1 MFFIFWYMRK
11 LSYLCTTILLFSQ
24 IKMHFKI
31 FIVIYLFCVA
41 YTQAQQ
47 PDSLSQQEIHKELEA
62 IKQFRQKDSVR
73 IAMLLNEIQLLINN
87 DKHTSSITNSSTT
100 NEKEMEK
107 LRNKMR
113 GRPIVF
119 EKDTLYYLYTSYG
132 PYDID
137 TRVKYIENKLK
148 ELYNDPSFAADSIK
162 IKPNGDYLSVMYNE
176 KIITRVT
183 MVDALWENSSQTELA
198 QRYANVIKNTI
209 VKYKELNSLKSI
221 LIRLAELLLVLFI
234 AFVLIWAINR
244 LFNFLKKI
252 TLNSEHPSLTGIR
265 IRNYEFIKKRG
276 VVKALVKL
284 LAILR
289 IIFLLFLLITI
300 IPLIFDIFPSTQY
313 LSRIIVQW
321 ISEPIK
327 NVGIA
332 IIGYLP
338 HLFYIVIIVVIT
350 RYVLK
355 ILRFFA
361 LEIERGILKIKGFHP
376 EWAHTTYV
384 LARMMLWVL
393 ALVIMFPHLP
403 SSDSDAFKGISVFL
417 GVLISL
423 GSSSA
428 ISNAIAGIVISYM
441 RPFQVGDWIKS
452 GEIIGAVIEKN
463 ALVTRLKTIN
473 NEDITIPN
481 SAILSGATM
490 NFTSI
495 GKEIGLALNVQ
506 VKVRYD
512 YSDNLV
518 EELLIEAALKTN
530 GISPKPHPYI
540 FQMSLNELNA
550 IYELNAYTFH
560 PENMYFIKSDLTKNI
575 QSTFR
580 QANVEIFSTQYVE
593 IKTPFSN
600 TKKQN
605 S

>member
-1 MFFIFWYMRK
+1 MR
-11 LSYLCTTILLFSQ
+11 L
-24 IKMHFKI
+24 KI
-31 FIVIYLFCVA
+31 FVFIYLFCVA
-41 YTQAQQ
+41 YIQAQQ
-47 PDSLSQQEIHKELEA
+47 PDSLSQQEIRKELET
-62 IKQFRQKDSVR
+62 IKQFRQKDSIR

-87 DKHTSSITNSSTT
+87 EKNTPSITNSSTT
-100 NEKEMEK
+100 NEKEIEK

-137 TRVKYIENKLK
+137 TRVKYVEEKLK
-148 ELYNDPSFAADSIK
+148 ELYNDPYFVADSIK
-162 IKPNGDYLSVMYNE
+162 IKPAGDYLSVMYND
-176 KIITRVT
+176 KTITRIS

-198 QRYANVIKNTI
+198 QRYANIIKNTI
-209 VKYKELNSLKSI
+209 VKYKEQNSLKSV

-234 AFVLIWAINR
+234 AFILVWAINR
-244 LFNFLKKI
+244 LFDFLKKI
-252 TLNSEHPSLTGIR
+252 TLNSEHRFLTSIR
-265 IRNYEFIKKRG
+265 IRNYDFIKKPG
-276 VVKALVKL
+276 IVKVLVKL

-289 IIFLLFLLITI
+289 IVFLLFLLITI

-313 LSRIIVQW
+313 LSKIIVQW

-338 HLFYIVIIVVIT
+338 HLFYIVIIAVIT
-350 RYVLK
+350 HYVLK

-403 SSDSDAFKGISVFL
+403 GSDSDAFKGISVFL

-540 FQMSLNELNA
+540 FQISLSELNA
-550 IYELNAYTFH
+550 VYELNAYTFH

-580 QANVEIFSTQYVE
+580 QANIEIFSTQYVE
-593 IKTPFSN
+593 IRTPFSN

>member
-1 MFFIFWYMRK
+1 
-11 LSYLCTTILLFSQ
+11 
-24 IKMHFKI
+24 MHLKI
-31 FIVIYLFCVA
+31 FVFIYLFCVA
-41 YTQAQQ
+41 YIQAQQ
-47 PDSLSQQEIHKELEA
+47 PDSLSQQEIRKELET
-62 IKQFRQKDSVR
+62 IKQFRQKDSIR

-87 DKHTSSITNSSTT
+87 EKNTPSITNSSTT
-100 NEKEMEK
+100 NEKEIEK

-137 TRVKYIENKLK
+137 TRVKYVEEKLK
-148 ELYNDPSFAADSIK
+148 ELYNDPYFVADSIK
-162 IKPNGDYLSVMYNE
+162 IKPAGDYLSVMYND
-176 KIITRVT
+176 KTITGIS

-198 QRYANVIKNTI
+198 QRYANIIKNTI
-209 VKYKELNSLKSI
+209 VKYKEQNSLKSV

-234 AFVLIWAINR
+234 AFILVWAINR
-244 LFNFLKKI
+244 LFDFLKKI
-252 TLNSEHPSLTGIR
+252 ALNSEHRFLTSIR
-265 IRNYEFIKKRG
+265 IRNFVFIKKPG
-276 VVKALVKL
+276 IVKALVKL

-289 IIFLLFLLITI
+289 IVFLLFLLITI
-300 IPLIFDIFPSTQY
+300 IPLIFDIFSSTQY
-313 LSRIIVQW
+313 LSKIIVQW

-338 HLFYIVIIVVIT
+338 HLFYIVIIAVIT
-350 RYVLK
+350 HYVLK

-403 SSDSDAFKGISVFL
+403 GSDSDAFKGISIFL

-540 FQMSLNELNA
+540 FQISLSELNA
-550 IYELNAYTFH
+550 VYELNAYTFH

-580 QANVEIFSTQYVE
+580 QANIEIFSTQYVE
-593 IKTPFSN
+593 IRTPFSN

-605 S
+605 P

>member
-1 MFFIFWYMRK
+1 MR
-11 LSYLCTTILLFSQ
+11 L
-24 IKMHFKI
+24 KI
-31 FIVIYLFCVA
+31 FVFIYLFCVA
-41 YTQAQQ
+41 YIQAQQ
-47 PDSLSQQEIHKELEA
+47 PDSLSQQEIRKELET
-62 IKQFRQKDSVR
+62 IKQFRQKDSIR

-87 DKHTSSITNSSTT
+87 EKNTPSITNSSTT
-100 NEKEMEK
+100 NEKEIEK

-137 TRVKYIENKLK
+137 TRVKYVEEKLK
-148 ELYNDPSFAADSIK
+148 ELYNDPYFVADSIK
-162 IKPNGDYLSVMYNE
+162 IKPAGDYLSVMYND
-176 KIITRVT
+176 KTITGIS

-198 QRYANVIKNTI
+198 QRYANIIKNTI
-209 VKYKELNSLKSI
+209 VKYKEQNSLKSV

-234 AFVLIWAINR
+234 AFILVWAINR
-244 LFNFLKKI
+244 LFDFLKKI
-252 TLNSEHPSLTGIR
+252 TLNSEHRFLTSIR
-265 IRNYEFIKKRG
+265 IRNYDFIKKPG
-276 VVKALVKL
+276 IVKALVKL

-289 IIFLLFLLITI
+289 IVFLLFLLITI

-313 LSRIIVQW
+313 LSKIIVQW

-327 NVGIA
+327 NVAIA

-338 HLFYIVIIVVIT
+338 HLFYIVIIAVIT

-403 SSDSDAFKGISVFL
+403 GSDSDAFKGISVFL

-540 FQMSLNELNA
+540 FQISLSELNA
-550 IYELNAYTFH
+550 VYELNAYTFH

-580 QANVEIFSTQYVE
+580 QANIEIFSTQYVE
-593 IKTPFSN
+593 IRTPFSN

>member
-1 MFFIFWYMRK
+1 MR
-11 LSYLCTTILLFSQ
+11 L
-24 IKMHFKI
+24 KI
-31 FIVIYLFCVA
+31 FVFIYLFCVA
-41 YTQAQQ
+41 YIQAQQ
-47 PDSLSQQEIHKELEA
+47 PDSLSQQEIRKELET
-62 IKQFRQKDSVR
+62 IKQFRQKDSIR

-87 DKHTSSITNSSTT
+87 EKNTPSITNSSTT
-100 NEKEMEK
+100 NEKEIEK

-137 TRVKYIENKLK
+137 TRVKYVEEKLK
-148 ELYNDPSFAADSIK
+148 ELYNDPYFVADSIK
-162 IKPNGDYLSVMYNE
+162 IKPAGDYLSVMYND
-176 KIITRVT
+176 KTITGVSI
-183 MVDALWENSSQTELA
+183 VDALWENSSQTELA
-198 QRYANVIKNTI
+198 QRYANIIKNTI
-209 VKYKELNSLKSI
+209 VKYKEQNSLKSV

-234 AFVLIWAINR
+234 TFILVWAINR
-244 LFNFLKKI
+244 LFDFLKKI
-252 TLNSEHPSLTGIR
+252 TLNSEHSFLTSIR
-265 IRNYEFIKKRG
+265 IRNYDFIKKPG
-276 VVKALVKL
+276 IVKALVKI

-289 IIFLLFLLITI
+289 IVFLLFLLITI

-313 LSRIIVQW
+313 LSKIIVQW

-338 HLFYIVIIVVIT
+338 HLFYIVIIAVIT

-403 SSDSDAFKGISVFL
+403 GSDSDAFKGISVFL

-540 FQMSLNELNA
+540 FQISLSELNA
-550 IYELNAYTFH
+550 VYELNAYTFH

-580 QANVEIFSTQYVE
+580 QANIEIFSTQYVE
-593 IKTPFSN
+593 IRTPFSN

>member
-1 MFFIFWYMRK
+1 MR
-11 LSYLCTTILLFSQ
+11 L
-24 IKMHFKI
+24 KI
-31 FIVIYLFCVA
+31 FVFIYLFCVA
-41 YTQAQQ
+41 YIQAQQ
-47 PDSLSQQEIHKELEA
+47 PDSLSQQEIRKELET
-62 IKQFRQKDSVR
+62 IKQFRQKDSIR

-87 DKHTSSITNSSTT
+87 EKNTPSITNSSTT
-100 NEKEMEK
+100 NEKEIEK

-137 TRVKYIENKLK
+137 TRVKYVEEKLK
-148 ELYNDPSFAADSIK
+148 ELYNDPYFVADSIK
-162 IKPNGDYLSVMYNE
+162 IKPAGDYLSVMYND
-176 KIITRVT
+176 KTITGVS

-198 QRYANVIKNTI
+198 QRYANIIKNTI
-209 VKYKELNSLKSI
+209 VKYKEQNSLKSV

-234 AFVLIWAINR
+234 AFILVWAINR
-244 LFNFLKKI
+244 LFDFLKKI
-252 TLNSEHPSLTGIR
+252 TLNSEHRFLTSIR
-265 IRNYEFIKKRG
+265 IRNYDFIKKPG
-276 VVKALVKL
+276 IVKALVKL

-289 IIFLLFLLITI
+289 IVFLLFLLITI

-313 LSRIIVQW
+313 LSKIIVQW

-327 NVGIA
+327 NVAIA

-338 HLFYIVIIVVIT
+338 HLFYIVIIAVIT

-403 SSDSDAFKGISVFL
+403 GSDSDAFKGISVFL

-540 FQMSLNELNA
+540 FQISLSELNA
-550 IYELNAYTFH
+550 VYELNAYTFH

-580 QANVEIFSTQYVE
+580 QANIEIFSTQYIE
-593 IKTPFSN
+593 IRTPFSN

>member
-1 MFFIFWYMRK
+1 MR
-11 LSYLCTTILLFSQ
+11 L
-24 IKMHFKI
+24 KI
-31 FIVIYLFCVA
+31 FVFIYLFCVA
-41 YTQAQQ
+41 YIQAQQ
-47 PDSLSQQEIHKELEA
+47 PDSLSQQEIRKELET
-62 IKQFRQKDSVR
+62 IKQFRQKDSIR

-87 DKHTSSITNSSTT
+87 EKNTPSITNSSTT
-100 NEKEMEK
+100 NEKEIEK

-137 TRVKYIENKLK
+137 TRVKYVEEKLK
-148 ELYNDPSFAADSIK
+148 ELYNDPYFVADSIK
-162 IKPNGDYLSVMYNE
+162 IKPAGDYLSVMYND
-176 KIITRVT
+176 KTITGIS

-198 QRYANVIKNTI
+198 QRYANIIKNTI
-209 VKYKELNSLKSI
+209 VKYKEQNSLKSV

-234 AFVLIWAINR
+234 AFILVWAINR
-244 LFNFLKKI
+244 LFDFLKKI
-252 TLNSEHPSLTGIR
+252 TLNSEHRFLTSIR
-265 IRNYEFIKKRG
+265 IRNYDFIKKPG
-276 VVKALVKL
+276 IVKALVKI

-289 IIFLLFLLITI
+289 IVFLLFLLITI
-300 IPLIFDIFPSTQY
+300 IPLIFDIFSSTQY
-313 LSRIIVQW
+313 LSKIIVQW

-338 HLFYIVIIVVIT
+338 HLFYIVIIAVIT

-403 SSDSDAFKGISVFL
+403 GSDSDAFKGISIFL

-540 FQMSLNELNA
+540 FQISLSELNA
-550 IYELNAYTFH
+550 VYELNAYTFH

-580 QANVEIFSTQYVE
+580 QANIEIFSTQYVE
-593 IKTPFSN
+593 IRTPFSN

>member
-1 MFFIFWYMRK
+1 
-11 LSYLCTTILLFSQ
+11 
-24 IKMHFKI
+24 MHLKI
-31 FIVIYLFCVA
+31 FVFIYLFCVA
-41 YTQAQQ
+41 YIQAQQ
-47 PDSLSQQEIHKELEA
+47 PDSLSQQEIRKELET
-62 IKQFRQKDSVR
+62 IKQFRQKDSIR

-87 DKHTSSITNSSTT
+87 EKNTPSITNSSTT
-100 NEKEMEK
+100 NEKEIEK

-137 TRVKYIENKLK
+137 TRVKYVEEKLE
-148 ELYNDPSFAADSIK
+148 ELYNDLYFVADSIK
-162 IKPNGDYLSVMYNE
+162 IKPAGDYLSVMYND
-176 KIITRVT
+176 KTITGVS

-198 QRYANVIKNTI
+198 QRYANIIKNTI
-209 VKYKELNSLKSI
+209 VKYKEQNSLKSV

-234 AFVLIWAINR
+234 TFILVWAINR
-244 LFNFLKKI
+244 LFDFLKKI
-252 TLNSEHPSLTGIR
+252 TLNSEHHFLTSIR
-265 IRNYEFIKKRG
+265 IRNYDFIKKPG
-276 VVKALVKL
+276 IVKALVKI

-289 IIFLLFLLITI
+289 IVFLLFLLITI
-300 IPLIFDIFPSTQY
+300 IPLIFDIFSSTQY
-313 LSRIIVQW
+313 LSKIIVQW

-338 HLFYIVIIVVIT
+338 HLFYIVIIAVIT

-403 SSDSDAFKGISVFL
+403 GSDSDAFKGISIFL

-540 FQMSLNELNA
+540 FQISLSELNA
-550 IYELNAYTFH
+550 VYELNAYTFH

-580 QANVEIFSTQYVE
+580 QANIEIFSTQYVE
-593 IKTPFSN
+593 IRTPFSN

-605 S
+605 P

>member
-1 MFFIFWYMRK
+1 
-11 LSYLCTTILLFSQ
+11 
-24 IKMHFKI
+24 MHLKI
-31 FIVIYLFCVA
+31 FVFIYLFCVA
-41 YTQAQQ
+41 YIQAQQ
-47 PDSLSQQEIHKELEA
+47 PDSLSQQEIRKELET
-62 IKQFRQKDSVR
+62 IKQFRQKDSIR

-87 DKHTSSITNSSTT
+87 EKNTPSITNSSTT
-100 NEKEMEK
+100 NEKEIEK

-137 TRVKYIENKLK
+137 TRVKYVEEKLK
-148 ELYNDPSFAADSIK
+148 ELYNDPYFVADSIK
-162 IKPNGDYLSVMYNE
+162 IKPAGDYLSVMYND
-176 KIITRVT
+176 KTITGIS

-198 QRYANVIKNTI
+198 QRYANIIKNTI
-209 VKYKELNSLKSI
+209 VKYKEQNSLKSV

-234 AFVLIWAINR
+234 AFILVWAINR
-244 LFNFLKKI
+244 LFDFLKKI
-252 TLNSEHPSLTGIR
+252 TLNSEHRFLTSIR
-265 IRNYEFIKKRG
+265 IRNYDFIKKPG
-276 VVKALVKL
+276 IVKVLVKL

-289 IIFLLFLLITI
+289 IVFLLFLLITI

-313 LSRIIVQW
+313 LSKIIVQW

-338 HLFYIVIIVVIT
+338 HLFYMVIIAVIT

-403 SSDSDAFKGISVFL
+403 GSDSDAFKGISVFL

-540 FQMSLNELNA
+540 FQISLSELNA
-550 IYELNAYTFH
+550 VYELNAYTFH

-580 QANVEIFSTQYVE
+580 QANIEIFSTQYVE
-593 IKTPFSN
+593 IRTPFSN

>member
-1 MFFIFWYMRK
+1 
-11 LSYLCTTILLFSQ
+11 
-24 IKMHFKI
+24 MHLKI
-31 FIVIYLFCVA
+31 FVFIYLFCVA
-41 YTQAQQ
+41 YIQAQQ
-47 PDSLSQQEIHKELEA
+47 PDSLSQQEIRKELET
-62 IKQFRQKDSVR
+62 IKQFRQKDSIR

-87 DKHTSSITNSSTT
+87 EKNTPSITNSSTT
-100 NEKEMEK
+100 NEKEIEK

-137 TRVKYIENKLK
+137 TRVKYVEEKLK
-148 ELYNDPSFAADSIK
+148 ELYNDPYFVADSIK
-162 IKPNGDYLSVMYNE
+162 IKPAGDYLSVMYND
-176 KIITRVT
+176 KTITGVSI
-183 MVDALWENSSQTELA
+183 VDALWENSSQTELA
-198 QRYANVIKNTI
+198 QRYANIIKNTI
-209 VKYKELNSLKSI
+209 VKYKEQNSLKSV

-234 AFVLIWAINR
+234 TFILVWAINR
-244 LFNFLKKI
+244 LFDFLKKI
-252 TLNSEHPSLTGIR
+252 TLNSEHRFLTSIR
-265 IRNYEFIKKRG
+265 IRNYDFIKKPG
-276 VVKALVKL
+276 IVKALVKL

-289 IIFLLFLLITI
+289 IVFLLFLLITI

-313 LSRIIVQW
+313 LSKIIVQW

-338 HLFYIVIIVVIT
+338 HLFYIVIIAVIT

-403 SSDSDAFKGISVFL
+403 GSDSDAFKGISVFL

-540 FQMSLNELNA
+540 FQISLSELNA
-550 IYELNAYTFH
+550 VYELNAYTFH

-580 QANVEIFSTQYVE
+580 QANIEIFSTQYVE
-593 IKTPFSN
+593 IRTPFSN

>member
-1 MFFIFWYMRK
+1 
-11 LSYLCTTILLFSQ
+11 
-24 IKMHFKI
+24 MHLKI
-31 FIVIYLFCVA
+31 FVFIYLFCVA
-41 YTQAQQ
+41 YIQAQQ
-47 PDSLSQQEIHKELEA
+47 PDSLSQQEIRKELET
-62 IKQFRQKDSVR
+62 IKQFRQKDSIR

-87 DKHTSSITNSSTT
+87 EKNTPSITNSSTT
-100 NEKEMEK
+100 NEKEIEK

-137 TRVKYIENKLK
+137 TRVKYVEEKLK
-148 ELYNDPSFAADSIK
+148 ELYNDPYFVADSIK
-162 IKPNGDYLSVMYNE
+162 IKPAGDYLSVMYND
-176 KIITRVT
+176 KTITGVS

-198 QRYANVIKNTI
+198 QRYANIIKNTI
-209 VKYKELNSLKSI
+209 VKYKEQNSLKSV

-234 AFVLIWAINR
+234 AFILVWAINR
-244 LFNFLKKI
+244 LFDFLKKI
-252 TLNSEHPSLTGIR
+252 TLNSEHRFLTSIR
-265 IRNYEFIKKRG
+265 IRNYDFIKKPG
-276 VVKALVKL
+276 IVKALVKL

-289 IIFLLFLLITI
+289 IVFLLFLLITI

-313 LSRIIVQW
+313 LSKIIVQW

-338 HLFYIVIIVVIT
+338 HLFYIVIIAVIT

-403 SSDSDAFKGISVFL
+403 GSDSDAFKGISVFL

-540 FQMSLNELNA
+540 FQISLSELNA
-550 IYELNAYTFH
+550 VYELNAYTFH
-560 PENMYFIKSDLTKNI
+560 PENMYFIKSHLTKNI

-580 QANVEIFSTQYVE
+580 QANIEIFSTQYVE
-593 IKTPFSN
+593 IRTPFSN

-605 S
+605 P

>member
-1 MFFIFWYMRK
+1 
-11 LSYLCTTILLFSQ
+11 
-24 IKMHFKI
+24 MHLKI
-31 FIVIYLFCVA
+31 FVFIYLFCVA
-41 YTQAQQ
+41 YIQAQQ
-47 PDSLSQQEIHKELEA
+47 PDSLSQHEIRKELET
-62 IKQFRQKDSVR
+62 IKQFRQKDSIR

-87 DKHTSSITNSSTT
+87 EKNTSSIANSSTY
-100 NEKEMEK
+100 NEKEIEK

-137 TRVKYIENKLK
+137 TRVKYVEEKLK
-148 ELYNDPSFAADSIK
+148 ELYNDPYFVADSIK
-162 IKPNGDYLSVMYNE
+162 IKPAGDYLSVMYND
-176 KIITRVT
+176 KTITGVS

-198 QRYANVIKNTI
+198 QRYANIIKNTI
-209 VKYKELNSLKSI
+209 VKYKEQNSLKSV

-234 AFVLIWAINR
+234 AFILVWAINR
-244 LFNFLKKI
+244 LFDFLKKI
-252 TLNSEHPSLTGIR
+252 ALNSEHRFLTSIR
-265 IRNYEFIKKRG
+265 IRNYDFIKKPG
-276 VVKALVKL
+276 IVKALVKL

-289 IIFLLFLLITI
+289 IVFLLFLLITI

-313 LSRIIVQW
+313 LSKIIVQW

-338 HLFYIVIIVVIT
+338 HLFYIVIIAVIT

-403 SSDSDAFKGISVFL
+403 GSDSDAFKGISVFL

-540 FQMSLNELNA
+540 FQISLSELNA
-550 IYELNAYTFH
+550 VYELNAYTFH

-580 QANVEIFSTQYVE
+580 QANIEIFSTQYVE
-593 IKTPFSN
+593 IRTPFSN

>member
-1 MFFIFWYMRK
+1 
-11 LSYLCTTILLFSQ
+11 
-24 IKMHFKI
+24 MHLKI
-31 FIVIYLFCVA
+31 FVFIYLFCVA
-41 YTQAQQ
+41 YIQAQQ
-47 PDSLSQQEIHKELEA
+47 PDSLSQQEIRKELET
-62 IKQFRQKDSVR
+62 IKQFRQKDSIR

-87 DKHTSSITNSSTT
+87 EKNTPSITNSSTT
-100 NEKEMEK
+100 NEKEIEK

-119 EKDTLYYLYTSYG
+119 EKDTLYYLYTSYR

-137 TRVKYIENKLK
+137 TRVKYVEEKLK
-148 ELYNDPSFAADSIK
+148 ELYNDPYFVADSIK
-162 IKPNGDYLSVMYNE
+162 IKPAGDYLSVMYND
-176 KIITRVT
+176 KTITGVS

-198 QRYANVIKNTI
+198 QRYANIIKNTI
-209 VKYKELNSLKSI
+209 VKYKEQNSLKSV

-234 AFVLIWAINR
+234 TFILVWAINR
-244 LFNFLKKI
+244 LFDFLKKI
-252 TLNSEHPSLTGIR
+252 TLNSEHRFLTSIR
-265 IRNYEFIKKRG
+265 IRNYDFIKKPG
-276 VVKALVKL
+276 IVKALVKI

-289 IIFLLFLLITI
+289 IVFLLFLLITI
-300 IPLIFDIFPSTQY
+300 IPLIFDIFSSTQY
-313 LSRIIVQW
+313 LSKIIVQW

-338 HLFYIVIIVVIT
+338 HLFYIVIIAVIT

-361 LEIERGILKIKGFHP
+361 LEIERGILKIKDFHP

-403 SSDSDAFKGISVFL
+403 GSDSDAFKGISIFL

-540 FQMSLNELNA
+540 FQISLSELNA
-550 IYELNAYTFH
+550 VYELNAYTFH

-580 QANVEIFSTQYVE
+580 QANIEIFSTQYVE
-593 IKTPFSN
+593 IRTPFSN

>member
-1 MFFIFWYMRK
+1 
-11 LSYLCTTILLFSQ
+11 
-24 IKMHFKI
+24 MHLKI
-31 FIVIYLFCVA
+31 FVFIYLFCVA
-41 YTQAQQ
+41 YIQAQQ
-47 PDSLSQQEIHKELEA
+47 PDSLSQQEIRKELET
-62 IKQFRQKDSVR
+62 IKQFRQKDSIR

-87 DKHTSSITNSSTT
+87 EKNTPSITNSSTT
-100 NEKEMEK
+100 NEKEIEK

-119 EKDTLYYLYTSYG
+119 EKDTLYYLYTSYR

-137 TRVKYIENKLK
+137 TRVKYVEEKLK
-148 ELYNDPSFAADSIK
+148 ELYNDPYFVADSIK
-162 IKPNGDYLSVMYNE
+162 IKPAGDYLSVMYND
-176 KIITRVT
+176 KTITGVS

-198 QRYANVIKNTI
+198 QRYANIIKNTI
-209 VKYKELNSLKSI
+209 VKYKEQNSLKSV

-234 AFVLIWAINR
+234 TFILVWAINR
-244 LFNFLKKI
+244 LFDFLKKI
-252 TLNSEHPSLTGIR
+252 TLNSEHRFLTSIR
-265 IRNYEFIKKRG
+265 IRNYDFIKKPG
-276 VVKALVKL
+276 IVKALVKI

-289 IIFLLFLLITI
+289 IVFLLFLLITI
-300 IPLIFDIFPSTQY
+300 IPLIFDIFSSTQY
-313 LSRIIVQW
+313 LSKIIVQW

-338 HLFYIVIIVVIT
+338 HLFYIVIIAVIT

-403 SSDSDAFKGISVFL
+403 GSDSDAFKGISIFL

-540 FQMSLNELNA
+540 FQISLSELNA
-550 IYELNAYTFH
+550 VYELNAYTFH

-580 QANVEIFSTQYVE
+580 QANIEIFSTQYIE
-593 IKTPFSN
+593 IRTPFSN

>member
-1 MFFIFWYMRK
+1 
-11 LSYLCTTILLFSQ
+11 
-24 IKMHFKI
+24 MHLKI
-31 FIVIYLFCVA
+31 FVFIYLFCVA
-41 YTQAQQ
+41 YIQAQQ
-47 PDSLSQQEIHKELEA
+47 PDSLSQQEIRKELET
-62 IKQFRQKDSVR
+62 IKQFRQKDSIR

-87 DKHTSSITNSSTT
+87 EKNTPSITNSSTT
-100 NEKEMEK
+100 NEKEIEK

-137 TRVKYIENKLK
+137 TRVKYVEEKLK
-148 ELYNDPSFAADSIK
+148 ELYNDPYFVADSIK
-162 IKPNGDYLSVMYNE
+162 IKPAGDYLSVMYND
-176 KIITRVT
+176 KTITGVS

-198 QRYANVIKNTI
+198 QRYANIIKNTI
-209 VKYKELNSLKSI
+209 VKYKEQNSLKSV

-234 AFVLIWAINR
+234 AFILVWAINR
-244 LFNFLKKI
+244 LFDFLKKI
-252 TLNSEHPSLTGIR
+252 TLNSEHRFLTSIR
-265 IRNYEFIKKRG
+265 IRNYDFIKKPG
-276 VVKALVKL
+276 IVKALVKL

-289 IIFLLFLLITI
+289 IVFLLFLLITI

-313 LSRIIVQW
+313 LSKIIVQW

-338 HLFYIVIIVVIT
+338 HLFYIVIIAVIT

-403 SSDSDAFKGISVFL
+403 GSDSDAFKGISVFL

-540 FQMSLNELNA
+540 FQISLSELNA
-550 IYELNAYTFH
+550 VYELNAYTFH

-580 QANVEIFSTQYVE
+580 QANIEIFSTQYVE
-593 IKTPFSN
+593 IRTPFSN

>member
-1 MFFIFWYMRK
+1 MR
-11 LSYLCTTILLFSQ
+11 L
-24 IKMHFKI
+24 KI
-31 FIVIYLFCVA
+31 FVFIYLFCVA
-41 YTQAQQ
+41 YIQAQQ
-47 PDSLSQQEIHKELEA
+47 PDSLSQQEIRKELET
-62 IKQFRQKDSVR
+62 IKQFRQKDSIR

-87 DKHTSSITNSSTT
+87 EKNTPSITNSSTT
-100 NEKEMEK
+100 NEKEIEK

-137 TRVKYIENKLK
+137 TRVKYVEEKLK
-148 ELYNDPSFAADSIK
+148 ELYNDPYFVADSIK
-162 IKPNGDYLSVMYNE
+162 IKPAGDYLSVMYND
-176 KIITRVT
+176 KNITGIS

-198 QRYANVIKNTI
+198 QRYANIIKNTI
-209 VKYKELNSLKSI
+209 VKYKEQNSLKSV

-234 AFVLIWAINR
+234 AFILVWAINR
-244 LFNFLKKI
+244 LFDFLKKI
-252 TLNSEHPSLTGIR
+252 TLNSEHRFLTSIR
-265 IRNYEFIKKRG
+265 IRNYDFIKKPG
-276 VVKALVKL
+276 IVKALVKL

-289 IIFLLFLLITI
+289 IVFLLFLLITI

-313 LSRIIVQW
+313 LSKIIVQW

-338 HLFYIVIIVVIT
+338 HLFYIVIIAVIT

-393 ALVIMFPHLP
+393 ALVIMFPNLP
-403 SSDSDAFKGISVFL
+403 GSDSDAFKGISVFL

-540 FQMSLNELNA
+540 FQISLSELNA
-550 IYELNAYTFH
+550 VYELNAYTFH

-580 QANVEIFSTQYVE
+580 QANIEIFSTQYIE
-593 IKTPFSN
+593 IRTPFSN

>member
-1 MFFIFWYMRK
+1 MR
-11 LSYLCTTILLFSQ
+11 L
-24 IKMHFKI
+24 KI
-31 FIVIYLFCVA
+31 FVFIYLFCVA
-41 YTQAQQ
+41 YIQAQQ
-47 PDSLSQQEIHKELEA
+47 PDSLSQQEIRKELET
-62 IKQFRQKDSVR
+62 IKQFRQKDSIR

-87 DKHTSSITNSSTT
+87 EKNTPSITNSSTT
-100 NEKEMEK
+100 NEKEIEK

-137 TRVKYIENKLK
+137 TRVKYVEEKLK
-148 ELYNDPSFAADSIK
+148 ELYNDPYFVADSIK
-162 IKPNGDYLSVMYNE
+162 IKPAGDYLSVMYND
-176 KIITRVT
+176 KTITRIS

-198 QRYANVIKNTI
+198 QRYANIIKNTI
-209 VKYKELNSLKSI
+209 VKYKEQNSLKSV

-234 AFVLIWAINR
+234 AFILVWAINR
-244 LFNFLKKI
+244 LFDFLKKI
-252 TLNSEHPSLTGIR
+252 TLNSEHRFLTSIR
-265 IRNYEFIKKRG
+265 IRNYDFIKKPG
-276 VVKALVKL
+276 IVKALVKL

-289 IIFLLFLLITI
+289 IVFLLFLLITI

-313 LSRIIVQW
+313 LSKIIVQW

-338 HLFYIVIIVVIT
+338 HLFYIVIIAVIT

-403 SSDSDAFKGISVFL
+403 GSDSDAFKGISVFL

-540 FQMSLNELNA
+540 FQISLSELNA
-550 IYELNAYTFH
+550 VYELNAYTFH

-580 QANVEIFSTQYVE
+580 QANIEIFSTQYVE
-593 IKTPFSN
+593 IRTPFSN

>member
-1 MFFIFWYMRK
+1 
-11 LSYLCTTILLFSQ
+11 
-24 IKMHFKI
+24 MHFKI

-209 VKYKELNSLKSI
+209 VKYKEQNSLKSI

-234 AFVLIWAINR
+234 AFVLVWAINR

-252 TLNSEHPSLTGIR
+252 TLNSEHRSLTGIR

-276 VVKALVKL
+276 IVKALVKL

-313 LSRIIVQW
+313 LSKIIVQW

-403 SSDSDAFKGISVFL
+403 GSDSDAFKGISVFL

-428 ISNAIAGIVISYM
+428 ISNAIADIVISYM

-540 FQMSLNELNA
+540 FQISLNELNA

>member
-1 MFFIFWYMRK
+1 MR
-11 LSYLCTTILLFSQ
+11 L
-24 IKMHFKI
+24 KI
-31 FIVIYLFCVA
+31 FVFIYLFCVA
-41 YTQAQQ
+41 YIQAQQ
-47 PDSLSQQEIHKELEA
+47 PDSLSQQEIRKELET
-62 IKQFRQKDSVR
+62 IKQFRQKDSIR

-87 DKHTSSITNSSTT
+87 EKNTPSITNSSTT
-100 NEKEMEK
+100 NEKEIEK

-137 TRVKYIENKLK
+137 TRVKYVEEKLK
-148 ELYNDPSFAADSIK
+148 ELYNDPYFVADSIK
-162 IKPNGDYLSVMYNE
+162 IKPAGDYLSVMYND
-176 KIITRVT
+176 KTITGIS

-198 QRYANVIKNTI
+198 QRYANIIKNTI
-209 VKYKELNSLKSI
+209 VKYKEQNSLKSV

-234 AFVLIWAINR
+234 AFILVWAINR
-244 LFNFLKKI
+244 LFDFLKKI
-252 TLNSEHPSLTGIR
+252 TLNSEHRFLTSIR
-265 IRNYEFIKKRG
+265 IRNYDFIKKPG
-276 VVKALVKL
+276 IVKALVKL

-289 IIFLLFLLITI
+289 IVFLLFLLITI

-313 LSRIIVQW
+313 LSKIIVQW

-338 HLFYIVIIVVIT
+338 HLFYIVIIAVIT

-403 SSDSDAFKGISVFL
+403 GSDSDAFKGISVFL

-540 FQMSLNELNA
+540 FQISLSELNA
-550 IYELNAYTFH
+550 VYELNAYTFH

-580 QANVEIFSTQYVE
+580 QANIEIFSTQYVE

>member
-1 MFFIFWYMRK
+1 
-11 LSYLCTTILLFSQ
+11 
-24 IKMHFKI
+24 MHLKI
-31 FIVIYLFCVA
+31 FVFIYLFCVA
-41 YTQAQQ
+41 YIQAQQ
-47 PDSLSQQEIHKELEA
+47 PDSLSQQEIRKELET
-62 IKQFRQKDSVR
+62 IKQFRQKDSIR

-87 DKHTSSITNSSTT
+87 EKNTPSITNSSTT
-100 NEKEMEK
+100 NEKEIEK

-137 TRVKYIENKLK
+137 TRVKYVEEKLE
-148 ELYNDPSFAADSIK
+148 ELYNDLYFVADSIK
-162 IKPNGDYLSVMYNE
+162 IKPAGDYLSVMYND
-176 KIITRVT
+176 KTITEVSI
-183 MVDALWENSSQTELA
+183 VDALWENSSQTELA
-198 QRYANVIKNTI
+198 QRYANIIKNTI
-209 VKYKELNSLKSI
+209 VKYKEQNSLKSV

-234 AFVLIWAINR
+234 TFILVWAINR
-244 LFNFLKKI
+244 LFDFLKKI
-252 TLNSEHPSLTGIR
+252 TLNSEHRFLTSIR
-265 IRNYEFIKKRG
+265 IRNYDFIKKPG
-276 VVKALVKL
+276 IVKALVKI

-289 IIFLLFLLITI
+289 IVFLLFLLITI
-300 IPLIFDIFPSTQY
+300 IPLIFDIFSSTQY
-313 LSRIIVQW
+313 LSKIIVQW

-338 HLFYIVIIVVIT
+338 HLFYIVIIAVIT

-403 SSDSDAFKGISVFL
+403 GSDSDAFKGISIFL

-540 FQMSLNELNA
+540 FQISLSELNA
-550 IYELNAYTFH
+550 VYELNAYTFH

-580 QANVEIFSTQYVE
+580 QANIEIFSTQYVE
-593 IKTPFSN
+593 IRTPFSN

-605 S
+605 P

>member
-1 MFFIFWYMRK
+1 MRK
-11 LSYLCTTILLFSQ
+11 LLYLCTTILLFSQ

-87 DKHTSSITNSSTT
+87 NKHTSSITNSSTT

-209 VKYKELNSLKSI
+209 VKYKEQNSLKSI

-234 AFVLIWAINR
+234 AFVLVWAINR

-252 TLNSEHPSLTGIR
+252 TLNSEHRSLTGIR

-276 VVKALVKL
+276 IVKALVKL

-313 LSRIIVQW
+313 LSKIIVQW

-403 SSDSDAFKGISVFL
+403 GSDSDAFKGISVFL

-540 FQMSLNELNA
+540 FQISLNELNA

>member
-1 MFFIFWYMRK
+1 
-11 LSYLCTTILLFSQ
+11 
-24 IKMHFKI
+24 MHLKI
-31 FIVIYLFCVA
+31 FVFIYLFCVA
-41 YTQAQQ
+41 YIQAQQ
-47 PDSLSQQEIHKELEA
+47 PDSLSQQEIRKELET
-62 IKQFRQKDSVR
+62 IKQFRQKDSIR

-87 DKHTSSITNSSTT
+87 EKNTPSITNSSTT
-100 NEKEMEK
+100 NEKEIEK

-119 EKDTLYYLYTSYG
+119 EKDTLYYLYTSYR

-137 TRVKYIENKLK
+137 TRVKYVEEKLK
-148 ELYNDPSFAADSIK
+148 ELYNDPYFVADSIK
-162 IKPNGDYLSVMYNE
+162 IKPAGDYLSVMYND
-176 KIITRVT
+176 KTITGVS

-198 QRYANVIKNTI
+198 QRYANIIKNTI
-209 VKYKELNSLKSI
+209 VKYKEQNSLKSV

-234 AFVLIWAINR
+234 AFILVWAINR
-244 LFNFLKKI
+244 LFDFLKKI
-252 TLNSEHPSLTGIR
+252 TLNSEHRFLTSIR
-265 IRNYEFIKKRG
+265 IRNYDFIKKPG
-276 VVKALVKL
+276 IVKALVKL

-289 IIFLLFLLITI
+289 IVFLLFLLITI
-300 IPLIFDIFPSTQY
+300 IPLIFDIFSSTQY
-313 LSRIIVQW
+313 LSKIIVQW

-338 HLFYIVIIVVIT
+338 HLFYIVIIAVIT

-403 SSDSDAFKGISVFL
+403 GSDSDAFKGISIFL

-540 FQMSLNELNA
+540 FQISLSELNA
-550 IYELNAYTFH
+550 VYELNAYTFH

-580 QANVEIFSTQYVE
+580 QANIEIFSTQYVE
-593 IKTPFSN
+593 IRTPFSN

-605 S
+605 P

>member
-1 MFFIFWYMRK
+1 MR
-11 LSYLCTTILLFSQ
+11 L
-24 IKMHFKI
+24 KI
-31 FIVIYLFCVA
+31 FVFIYLFCVA
-41 YTQAQQ
+41 YIQAQQ
-47 PDSLSQQEIHKELEA
+47 PDSLSQQEIRKELET
-62 IKQFRQKDSVR
+62 IKQFRQKDSIR

-87 DKHTSSITNSSTT
+87 EKNTPSITNSSTT
-100 NEKEMEK
+100 NEKEIEK

-137 TRVKYIENKLK
+137 TRVKYVEEKLK
-148 ELYNDPSFAADSIK
+148 ELYNDPYFVADSIK
-162 IKPNGDYLSVMYNE
+162 IKPAGDYLSVMYND
-176 KIITRVT
+176 KTITGIS

-198 QRYANVIKNTI
+198 QRYANIIKNTI
-209 VKYKELNSLKSI
+209 VKYKEQNSLKSV

-234 AFVLIWAINR
+234 AFILVWAINR
-244 LFNFLKKI
+244 LFDFLKKI
-252 TLNSEHPSLTGIR
+252 TLNSEHCFLTSIR
-265 IRNYEFIKKRG
+265 IRNYDFIKKPG
-276 VVKALVKL
+276 IVKALVKL

-289 IIFLLFLLITI
+289 IVFLLFLLITI

-313 LSRIIVQW
+313 LSKIIVQW

-338 HLFYIVIIVVIT
+338 HLFYIVIIAVIT

-403 SSDSDAFKGISVFL
+403 GSDSDAFKGISVFL

-540 FQMSLNELNA
+540 FQISLSELNA
-550 IYELNAYTFH
+550 VYELNAYTFH

-580 QANVEIFSTQYVE
+580 QANIEIFSTQYIE
-593 IKTPFSN
+593 IRTPFSN

>member
-1 MFFIFWYMRK
+1 
-11 LSYLCTTILLFSQ
+11 
-24 IKMHFKI
+24 MHLKI
-31 FIVIYLFCVA
+31 FVFIYLFCVA
-41 YTQAQQ
+41 YIQAQQ
-47 PDSLSQQEIHKELEA
+47 PDSLSQQEIRKELET
-62 IKQFRQKDSVR
+62 IKQFRQKDSIR

-87 DKHTSSITNSSTT
+87 EKNTPSITNSSTT
-100 NEKEMEK
+100 NEKEIEK

-137 TRVKYIENKLK
+137 TRVKYVEEKLK
-148 ELYNDPSFAADSIK
+148 ELYNDPYFVADSIK
-162 IKPNGDYLSVMYNE
+162 IKPAGDYLSVMYND
-176 KIITRVT
+176 KTITGIS

-198 QRYANVIKNTI
+198 QRYANIIKNTI
-209 VKYKELNSLKSI
+209 VKYKEQNSLKSV

-234 AFVLIWAINR
+234 AFILVWAINR
-244 LFNFLKKI
+244 LFDFLKKI
-252 TLNSEHPSLTGIR
+252 ALNSEHRFLTSIR
-265 IRNYEFIKKRG
+265 IRNYDFIKKPG
-276 VVKALVKL
+276 IVKALVKL

-289 IIFLLFLLITI
+289 IVFLLFLLITI
-300 IPLIFDIFPSTQY
+300 IPLIFDIFSSTQY
-313 LSRIIVQW
+313 LSKIIVQW

-338 HLFYIVIIVVIT
+338 HLFYIVIIAVIT

-403 SSDSDAFKGISVFL
+403 GSDSDAFKGISIFL

-540 FQMSLNELNA
+540 FQISLSELNA
-550 IYELNAYTFH
+550 VYELNAYTFH

-580 QANVEIFSTQYVE
+580 QANIEIFSTQYVE
-593 IKTPFSN
+593 IRTPFSN

-605 S
+605 P

>member
-1 MFFIFWYMRK
+1 MRK
-11 LSYLCTTILLFSQ
+11 LLYLCTTILLFSQ

-209 VKYKELNSLKSI
+209 VKYKEQNSLKSI

-234 AFVLIWAINR
+234 AFVLVWAINR

-252 TLNSEHPSLTGIR
+252 TLNSEHRSLTGIR

-276 VVKALVKL
+276 IVKALVKL

-313 LSRIIVQW
+313 LSKIIVQW

-403 SSDSDAFKGISVFL
+403 GSDSDAFKGISVFL

-428 ISNAIAGIVISYM
+428 ISNAIADIVISYM

-540 FQMSLNELNA
+540 FQISLNELNA

>member
-1 MFFIFWYMRK
+1 
-11 LSYLCTTILLFSQ
+11 
-24 IKMHFKI
+24 MHLKI
-31 FIVIYLFCVA
+31 FVFIYLFCVA
-41 YTQAQQ
+41 YIQAQQ
-47 PDSLSQQEIHKELEA
+47 PDSLSQQEIRKELET
-62 IKQFRQKDSVR
+62 IKQFRQKDSIR

-87 DKHTSSITNSSTT
+87 EKNTPSITNSSTT
-100 NEKEMEK
+100 NEKEIEK

-137 TRVKYIENKLK
+137 TRVKYVEEKLE
-148 ELYNDPSFAADSIK
+148 ELYNDLYFVADSIK
-162 IKPNGDYLSVMYNE
+162 IKPAGDYLSVMYND
-176 KIITRVT
+176 KTITGVSI
-183 MVDALWENSSQTELA
+183 VDAFWENSSQTELA
-198 QRYANVIKNTI
+198 QRYANIIKNTI
-209 VKYKELNSLKSI
+209 VKYKEQNSLKSV

-234 AFVLIWAINR
+234 TFILVWAINR
-244 LFNFLKKI
+244 LFDFLKKI
-252 TLNSEHPSLTGIR
+252 TLNSEHRFLTSIR
-265 IRNYEFIKKRG
+265 IRNYDFIKKPG
-276 VVKALVKL
+276 IVKALVKI

-289 IIFLLFLLITI
+289 IVFLLFLLITI
-300 IPLIFDIFPSTQY
+300 IPLIFDIFSSTQY
-313 LSRIIVQW
+313 LSKIIVQW

-338 HLFYIVIIVVIT
+338 HLFYIVIIAVIT

-403 SSDSDAFKGISVFL
+403 GSDSDAFKGISIFL

-540 FQMSLNELNA
+540 FQISLSELNA
-550 IYELNAYTFH
+550 VYELNAYTFH
-560 PENMYFIKSDLTKNI
+560 PENMYFIKSHLTKNI

-580 QANVEIFSTQYVE
+580 QANIEIFSTQYVE
-593 IKTPFSN
+593 IRTPFSN

-605 S
+605 P

>member
-1 MFFIFWYMRK
+1 
-11 LSYLCTTILLFSQ
+11 
-24 IKMHFKI
+24 MHLKI
-31 FIVIYLFCVA
+31 FVFIYLFCVA
-41 YTQAQQ
+41 YIQAQQ
-47 PDSLSQQEIHKELEA
+47 PDSLSQQEIRKELET
-62 IKQFRQKDSVR
+62 IKQFRQKDSIR

-87 DKHTSSITNSSTT
+87 EKNTPSITNSSTT
-100 NEKEMEK
+100 NEKEIEK

-137 TRVKYIENKLK
+137 TRVKYVEEKLK
-148 ELYNDPSFAADSIK
+148 ELYNDPYFVADSIK
-162 IKPNGDYLSVMYNE
+162 IKPAGDYLSVMYND
-176 KIITRVT
+176 KTITGVS

-198 QRYANVIKNTI
+198 QRYANIIKNTI
-209 VKYKELNSLKSI
+209 VKYKEQNSLKSV

-234 AFVLIWAINR
+234 AFILVWAINR
-244 LFNFLKKI
+244 LFDFLKKI
-252 TLNSEHPSLTGIR
+252 TLNSEHRFLTSIR
-265 IRNYEFIKKRG
+265 IRNYDFIKKPG
-276 VVKALVKL
+276 IVKVLVKL

-289 IIFLLFLLITI
+289 IVFLLFLLITI

-313 LSRIIVQW
+313 LSKIIVQW

-338 HLFYIVIIVVIT
+338 HLFYIVIIAVIT

-403 SSDSDAFKGISVFL
+403 GSDSDAFKGISVFL

-540 FQMSLNELNA
+540 FQISLSELNA
-550 IYELNAYTFH
+550 VYELNAYTFH

-580 QANVEIFSTQYVE
+580 QANIEIFSTQYVE
-593 IKTPFSN
+593 IRTPFSN

-605 S
+605 P

>member
-1 MFFIFWYMRK
+1 MR
-11 LSYLCTTILLFSQ
+11 L
-24 IKMHFKI
+24 KI
-31 FIVIYLFCVA
+31 FVFIYLFCVA
-41 YTQAQQ
+41 YIQAQQ
-47 PDSLSQQEIHKELEA
+47 PDSLSQQEIRKELET
-62 IKQFRQKDSVR
+62 IKQFRQKDSIR

-87 DKHTSSITNSSTT
+87 EKNTPSITNSSTT
-100 NEKEMEK
+100 NEKEIEK

-137 TRVKYIENKLK
+137 TRVKYVEEKLK
-148 ELYNDPSFAADSIK
+148 ELYNDPYFVADSIK
-162 IKPNGDYLSVMYNE
+162 IKPAGDYLSVMYND
-176 KIITRVT
+176 KTITGIS

-198 QRYANVIKNTI
+198 QRYANIIKNTI
-209 VKYKELNSLKSI
+209 VKYKEQNSLKSV

-234 AFVLIWAINR
+234 AFILVWAINR
-244 LFNFLKKI
+244 LFDFLKKI
-252 TLNSEHPSLTGIR
+252 TLNSEHRFLTSIR
-265 IRNYEFIKKRG
+265 IRNYDFIKKPG
-276 VVKALVKL
+276 IIKALVKL

-289 IIFLLFLLITI
+289 IVFLLFLLITI

-313 LSRIIVQW
+313 LSKIIVQW

-338 HLFYIVIIVVIT
+338 HLFYIVIIAVIT

-403 SSDSDAFKGISVFL
+403 GSDSDAFKGISVFL

-452 GEIIGAVIEKN
+452 GEIIGVVIEKN

-495 GKEIGLALNVQ
+495 GKELGLALNVQVQ

-540 FQMSLNELNA
+540 FQISLDELNA
-550 IYELNAYTFH
+550 VYELNAYTFH
-560 PENMYFIKSDLTKNI
+560 PENMYFIKSVLTKNI

-593 IKTPFSN
+593 IRTPLSN
-600 TKKQN
+600 SKKQN
-605 S
+605 L

>member
-1 MFFIFWYMRK
+1 
-11 LSYLCTTILLFSQ
+11 
-24 IKMHFKI
+24 MHLKI
-31 FIVIYLFCVA
+31 FVFIYLFCVA
-41 YTQAQQ
+41 YIQAQQ
-47 PDSLSQQEIHKELEA
+47 PDSLSQQEIRKELET
-62 IKQFRQKDSVR
+62 IKQFRQKDSIR

-87 DKHTSSITNSSTT
+87 EKNTPSITNSSTT
-100 NEKEMEK
+100 NEKEIEK

-137 TRVKYIENKLK
+137 TRVKYVEEKLK
-148 ELYNDPSFAADSIK
+148 ELYNDPYFVADSIK
-162 IKPNGDYLSVMYNE
+162 IKPAGDYLSVMYND
-176 KIITRVT
+176 KTITGVS

-198 QRYANVIKNTI
+198 QRYANIIKNTI
-209 VKYKELNSLKSI
+209 VKYKEQNSLKSV

-234 AFVLIWAINR
+234 AFILVWAINR
-244 LFNFLKKI
+244 LFDFLKKI
-252 TLNSEHPSLTGIR
+252 ALNSEHRFLTSIR
-265 IRNYEFIKKRG
+265 IRNYDFIKKPG
-276 VVKALVKL
+276 IVKALVKL

-289 IIFLLFLLITI
+289 IVFLLFLLITI
-300 IPLIFDIFPSTQY
+300 IPLIFDIFSSTQY
-313 LSRIIVQW
+313 LSKIIVQW

-338 HLFYIVIIVVIT
+338 HLFYIVIIAVIT

-403 SSDSDAFKGISVFL
+403 GSDSDAFKGISIFL

-540 FQMSLNELNA
+540 FQISLSELNA
-550 IYELNAYTFH
+550 VYELNAYTFH

-580 QANVEIFSTQYVE
+580 QANIEIFSTQYVE
-593 IKTPFSN
+593 IRTPFSN

>member
-1 MFFIFWYMRK
+1 MR
-11 LSYLCTTILLFSQ
+11 L
-24 IKMHFKI
+24 KI
-31 FIVIYLFCVA
+31 FVFIYLFCVA
-41 YTQAQQ
+41 YIQAQQ
-47 PDSLSQQEIHKELEA
+47 PDSLSQQEIRKELET
-62 IKQFRQKDSVR
+62 IKQFRQKDSIR

-87 DKHTSSITNSSTT
+87 EKNTPSITNSSTT
-100 NEKEMEK
+100 NEKEIEK

-137 TRVKYIENKLK
+137 TRVKYVEEKLK
-148 ELYNDPSFAADSIK
+148 ELYNDPYFVADSIK
-162 IKPNGDYLSVMYNE
+162 IKPAGDYLSVMYND
-176 KIITRVT
+176 KTITGIS

-198 QRYANVIKNTI
+198 QRYANIIKNTI
-209 VKYKELNSLKSI
+209 VKYKEQNSLKSV

-234 AFVLIWAINR
+234 AFILVWAINR
-244 LFNFLKKI
+244 LFDFLKKI
-252 TLNSEHPSLTGIR
+252 TLNSEHRFLTSIR
-265 IRNYEFIKKRG
+265 IRNYDFIKKPG
-276 VVKALVKL
+276 IVKALVKI

-289 IIFLLFLLITI
+289 IVFLLFLLITI

-313 LSRIIVQW
+313 LSKIIVQW

-338 HLFYIVIIVVIT
+338 HLFYIVIIAVIT

-403 SSDSDAFKGISVFL
+403 GSDSDAFKGISVFL

-540 FQMSLNELNA
+540 FQISLSELNA
-550 IYELNAYTFH
+550 VYELNAYTFH

-580 QANVEIFSTQYVE
+580 QANIEIFSTQYVE
-593 IKTPFSN
+593 IRTPFSN

>member
-1 MFFIFWYMRK
+1 MR
-11 LSYLCTTILLFSQ
+11 L
-24 IKMHFKI
+24 KI
-31 FIVIYLFCVA
+31 FVFIYLFCVA
-41 YTQAQQ
+41 YIQAQQ
-47 PDSLSQQEIHKELEA
+47 PDSLSQQEIRKELET
-62 IKQFRQKDSVR
+62 IKQFRQKDSIR

-87 DKHTSSITNSSTT
+87 EKNTPSITNSSTT
-100 NEKEMEK
+100 NEKEIEK

-137 TRVKYIENKLK
+137 TRVKYVEEKLK
-148 ELYNDPSFAADSIK
+148 ELYNDPYFVADSIK
-162 IKPNGDYLSVMYNE
+162 IKPAGDYLSVMYND
-176 KIITRVT
+176 KTITGIS

-198 QRYANVIKNTI
+198 QRYANIIKNTI
-209 VKYKELNSLKSI
+209 VKYKEQNSLKSV

-234 AFVLIWAINR
+234 AFILVWAINR
-244 LFNFLKKI
+244 LFDFLKKI
-252 TLNSEHPSLTGIR
+252 TLNSEHRFLKSIR
-265 IRNYEFIKKRG
+265 IRNYDFIKKPG
-276 VVKALVKL
+276 IVKALVKL

-289 IIFLLFLLITI
+289 IVFLLFLLITI

-313 LSRIIVQW
+313 LSKIIVQW

-338 HLFYIVIIVVIT
+338 HLFYIVIIAVIT

-403 SSDSDAFKGISVFL
+403 GSDSDAFKGISVFL

-540 FQMSLNELNA
+540 FQISLSELNA
-550 IYELNAYTFH
+550 VYELNAYTFH

-580 QANVEIFSTQYVE
+580 QANIEIFSTQYVE
-593 IKTPFSN
+593 IRTPFSN

>member
-1 MFFIFWYMRK
+1 MR
-11 LSYLCTTILLFSQ
+11 L
-24 IKMHFKI
+24 KI
-31 FIVIYLFCVA
+31 FVFIYLFCVA
-41 YTQAQQ
+41 YIQAQQ
-47 PDSLSQQEIHKELEA
+47 PDNLSQQEIRKELET
-62 IKQFRQKDSVR
+62 IKQFRQKDSIR

-87 DKHTSSITNSSTT
+87 EKNTPSITNSSTT
-100 NEKEMEK
+100 NEKEIEK

-137 TRVKYIENKLK
+137 TRVKYVEEKLK
-148 ELYNDPSFAADSIK
+148 ELYNDPYFVADSIK
-162 IKPNGDYLSVMYNE
+162 IKPAGDYLSVMYND
-176 KIITRVT
+176 KTITGIS

-198 QRYANVIKNTI
+198 QRYANIIKNTI
-209 VKYKELNSLKSI
+209 VKYKEQNSLKSV

-234 AFVLIWAINR
+234 AFILVWAINR
-244 LFNFLKKI
+244 LFDFLKKI
-252 TLNSEHPSLTGIR
+252 TLNSEHRFLTSIR
-265 IRNYEFIKKRG
+265 IRNYDFIKKPG
-276 VVKALVKL
+276 IIKALVKL

-289 IIFLLFLLITI
+289 IVFLLFLLITI

-313 LSRIIVQW
+313 LSKIIVQW

-338 HLFYIVIIVVIT
+338 HLFYIVIIAVIT

-403 SSDSDAFKGISVFL
+403 GSDSDAFKGISVFL

-428 ISNAIAGIVISYM
+428 ISNAIAGVVISYM
-441 RPFQVGDWIKS
+441 RLFQVGDWIKS
-452 GEIIGAVIEKN
+452 GEFIGAVIEKN

-540 FQMSLNELNA
+540 FQISLSELNA
-550 IYELNAYTFH
+550 VYELNAYTFH

-593 IKTPFSN
+593 IRTPLSN
-600 TKKQN
+600 SKKQN
-605 S
+605 L

>member
-1 MFFIFWYMRK
+1 MR
-11 LSYLCTTILLFSQ
+11 L
-24 IKMHFKI
+24 KI
-31 FIVIYLFCVA
+31 FVFIYLFCVA
-41 YTQAQQ
+41 YIQAQQ
-47 PDSLSQQEIHKELEA
+47 PDSLSQQEIRKELET
-62 IKQFRQKDSVR
+62 IKQFRQKDSIR

-87 DKHTSSITNSSTT
+87 EKNTPSITNSSTT
-100 NEKEMEK
+100 NEKEIEK

-137 TRVKYIENKLK
+137 TRVKYVEEKLK
-148 ELYNDPSFAADSIK
+148 ELYNDPYFVADSIK
-162 IKPNGDYLSVMYNE
+162 IKPAGDYLLVMYND
-176 KIITRVT
+176 KTITGIS

-198 QRYANVIKNTI
+198 QRYANIIKNTI
-209 VKYKELNSLKSI
+209 VKYKEQNSLKSV

-234 AFVLIWAINR
+234 AFILVWAINR
-244 LFNFLKKI
+244 LFDFLKKI
-252 TLNSEHPSLTGIR
+252 TLNSEHRFLTSIR
-265 IRNYEFIKKRG
+265 IRNYDFIKKPG
-276 VVKALVKL
+276 IIKALVKL

-289 IIFLLFLLITI
+289 IVFLLFLLITI

-313 LSRIIVQW
+313 LSKIIVQW

-338 HLFYIVIIVVIT
+338 HLFYIVIIAVIT

-393 ALVIMFPHLP
+393 ALVIMFSHLP
-403 SSDSDAFKGISVFL
+403 GSDSDAFKGISVFL

-540 FQMSLNELNA
+540 FQISLSELNA
-550 IYELNAYTFH
+550 VYELNAYTFH

-580 QANVEIFSTQYVE
+580 QANIEIFSTQYIE
-593 IKTPFSN
+593 IRTPFSN

>member
-1 MFFIFWYMRK
+1 
-11 LSYLCTTILLFSQ
+11 
-24 IKMHFKI
+24 MHLKI
-31 FIVIYLFCVA
+31 FVFIYLFCVA
-41 YTQAQQ
+41 YIQAQQ
-47 PDSLSQQEIHKELEA
+47 PDSLSQQEIRKELET
-62 IKQFRQKDSVR
+62 IKQFRQKDSIR

-87 DKHTSSITNSSTT
+87 EKNTPSITNSSTT
-100 NEKEMEK
+100 NEKEIEK

-137 TRVKYIENKLK
+137 TRVKYVEEKLK
-148 ELYNDPSFAADSIK
+148 ELYNDPYFVADSIK
-162 IKPNGDYLSVMYNE
+162 IKPAGDYLSVMYND
-176 KIITRVT
+176 KTITGIS

-198 QRYANVIKNTI
+198 QRYANIIKNTI
-209 VKYKELNSLKSI
+209 VKYKEQNSLKSV
-221 LIRLAELLLVLFI
+221 LIRLAELLLVFFI
-234 AFVLIWAINR
+234 TFILVWAINR
-244 LFNFLKKI
+244 LFDFLKKI
-252 TLNSEHPSLTGIR
+252 TLNSEHRFLTSIR
-265 IRNYEFIKKRG
+265 IRNYDFIKKPG
-276 VVKALVKL
+276 IVKALVKI

-289 IIFLLFLLITI
+289 IVFLLFLLITI
-300 IPLIFDIFPSTQY
+300 IPLIFDIFSSTQY
-313 LSRIIVQW
+313 LSKIIVQW

-338 HLFYIVIIVVIT
+338 HLFYIVIIAVIT

-403 SSDSDAFKGISVFL
+403 GSDSDAFKGISIFL

-540 FQMSLNELNA
+540 FQISLSELNA
-550 IYELNAYTFH
+550 VYELNAYTFH

-580 QANVEIFSTQYVE
+580 QANIEIFSTQYVE
-593 IKTPFSN
+593 IRTPFSN

-605 S
+605 P

>member
-1 MFFIFWYMRK
+1 
-11 LSYLCTTILLFSQ
+11 
-24 IKMHFKI
+24 MHLKI
-31 FIVIYLFCVA
+31 FVFIYLFCVA
-41 YTQAQQ
+41 YIQAQQ
-47 PDSLSQQEIHKELEA
+47 PDSLSQQEIRKELET
-62 IKQFRQKDSVR
+62 IKQFRQKDSIR

-87 DKHTSSITNSSTT
+87 EKNTPSITNSSTT
-100 NEKEMEK
+100 NEKEIEK

-137 TRVKYIENKLK
+137 TRVKYVEEKLK
-148 ELYNDPSFAADSIK
+148 ELYNDPYFVADSIK
-162 IKPNGDYLSVMYNE
+162 IKPAGDYLSVMYND
-176 KIITRVT
+176 KTITGVS

-198 QRYANVIKNTI
+198 QRYANIIKNTI
-209 VKYKELNSLKSI
+209 VKYKEQNSLKSV
-221 LIRLAELLLVLFI
+221 LIRLAELLLVFFI
-234 AFVLIWAINR
+234 TFILVWAINR
-244 LFNFLKKI
+244 LFDFLKKI
-252 TLNSEHPSLTGIR
+252 TLNSEHRFLTSIR
-265 IRNYEFIKKRG
+265 IRNYDFIKKPG
-276 VVKALVKL
+276 IVKALVKI

-289 IIFLLFLLITI
+289 IVFLLFLLITI
-300 IPLIFDIFPSTQY
+300 IPLIFDIFSSTQY
-313 LSRIIVQW
+313 LSKIIVQW

-338 HLFYIVIIVVIT
+338 HLFYIVIIAVIT

-403 SSDSDAFKGISVFL
+403 GSDSDAFKGISIFL

-540 FQMSLNELNA
+540 FQISLSELNA
-550 IYELNAYTFH
+550 VYELNAYTFH

-580 QANVEIFSTQYVE
+580 QANIEIFSTQYVE
-593 IKTPFSN
+593 IRTPFSN

-605 S
+605 P

>member
-1 MFFIFWYMRK
+1 
-11 LSYLCTTILLFSQ
+11 
-24 IKMHFKI
+24 MHLKI
-31 FIVIYLFCVA
+31 FVFIYLFCVA
-41 YTQAQQ
+41 YIQAQQ
-47 PDSLSQQEIHKELEA
+47 PDSLSKQEIRKELET
-62 IKQFRQKDSVR
+62 IKQFRQKDSIR

-87 DKHTSSITNSSTT
+87 EKNTPSITNSSTT
-100 NEKEMEK
+100 NEKEIEK

-137 TRVKYIENKLK
+137 TRVKYVEEKLK
-148 ELYNDPSFAADSIK
+148 ELYNDPYFVADSIK
-162 IKPNGDYLSVMYNE
+162 IKPAGDYLSVMYND
-176 KIITRVT
+176 KTITGVSI
-183 MVDALWENSSQTELA
+183 VDALWENSSQTELA
-198 QRYANVIKNTI
+198 QRYANIIKNTI
-209 VKYKELNSLKSI
+209 VKYKEQNSLKSV

-234 AFVLIWAINR
+234 TFILVWAINR
-244 LFNFLKKI
+244 LFDFLKKI
-252 TLNSEHPSLTGIR
+252 TLNSEHRFLTSIR
-265 IRNYEFIKKRG
+265 IRNYDFIKKPG
-276 VVKALVKL
+276 IVKALVKI

-289 IIFLLFLLITI
+289 IVFLLFLLITI

-313 LSRIIVQW
+313 LSKIIVQW

-338 HLFYIVIIVVIT
+338 HLFYIVIIAVIT

-403 SSDSDAFKGISVFL
+403 GSDSDAFKGISVFL

-473 NEDITIPN
+473 NKDITIPN

-540 FQMSLNELNA
+540 FQISLSELNA
-550 IYELNAYTFH
+550 VYELNAYTFH

-580 QANVEIFSTQYVE
+580 QANIEIFSTQYIE
-593 IKTPFSN
+593 IRTPFSN

>member
-1 MFFIFWYMRK
+1 
-11 LSYLCTTILLFSQ
+11 
-24 IKMHFKI
+24 MHLKI
-31 FIVIYLFCVA
+31 FVFIYLFCVA
-41 YTQAQQ
+41 YIQAQQ
-47 PDSLSQQEIHKELEA
+47 PDSLSQQEIRKELET
-62 IKQFRQKDSVR
+62 IKQFRQKDSIR

-87 DKHTSSITNSSTT
+87 EKNTPSITNSSTT
-100 NEKEMEK
+100 NEKEIEK

-137 TRVKYIENKLK
+137 TRVKYVEEKLK
-148 ELYNDPSFAADSIK
+148 ELYNDPYFVADSIK
-162 IKPNGDYLSVMYNE
+162 IKPAGDYLSVMYND
-176 KIITRVT
+176 KTITGIS

-198 QRYANVIKNTI
+198 QRYANIIKNTI
-209 VKYKELNSLKSI
+209 VKYKEQNSLKSV

-234 AFVLIWAINR
+234 AFILVWAINR
-244 LFNFLKKI
+244 LFDFLKKI
-252 TLNSEHPSLTGIR
+252 TLNSEHRFLTSIR
-265 IRNYEFIKKRG
+265 IRNYDFIKKPG
-276 VVKALVKL
+276 IVKVLVKL

-289 IIFLLFLLITI
+289 IVFLLFLLITI
-300 IPLIFDIFPSTQY
+300 IPLIFDIFSSTQY
-313 LSRIIVQW
+313 LSKIIVQW

-338 HLFYIVIIVVIT
+338 HLFYIVIIAVIT

-403 SSDSDAFKGISVFL
+403 GSDSDAFKGISVFL

-540 FQMSLNELNA
+540 FQISLSELNA
-550 IYELNAYTFH
+550 VYELNAYTFH

-580 QANVEIFSTQYVE
+580 QANIEIFSTQYVE
-593 IKTPFSN
+593 IRTPFSN

-605 S
+605 P

>member
-1 MFFIFWYMRK
+1 
-11 LSYLCTTILLFSQ
+11 
-24 IKMHFKI
+24 MHLKI
-31 FIVIYLFCVA
+31 FVFIYLFCVA
-41 YTQAQQ
+41 YIQAQQ
-47 PDSLSQQEIHKELEA
+47 PDSLSQQEIRKELET
-62 IKQFRQKDSVR
+62 IKQFRQKDSIR

-87 DKHTSSITNSSTT
+87 EKNTPSITNSSTT
-100 NEKEMEK
+100 NEKEIEK

-137 TRVKYIENKLK
+137 TRVKYVEEKLK
-148 ELYNDPSFAADSIK
+148 ELYNDPYFVADSIK
-162 IKPNGDYLSVMYNE
+162 IKPAGDYLSVMYND
-176 KIITRVT
+176 KTITGIS

-198 QRYANVIKNTI
+198 QRYANIIKNTI
-209 VKYKELNSLKSI
+209 VKYKEQNSLKSV

-234 AFVLIWAINR
+234 AFILVWAINR
-244 LFNFLKKI
+244 LFDFLKKI
-252 TLNSEHPSLTGIR
+252 TLNSEHRFLTSIR
-265 IRNYEFIKKRG
+265 IRNYDFIKKPG
-276 VVKALVKL
+276 IVKVLVKL

-289 IIFLLFLLITI
+289 IVFLLFLLITI

-313 LSRIIVQW
+313 LSKIIVQW

-338 HLFYIVIIVVIT
+338 HLFYIVIIAVIT

-403 SSDSDAFKGISVFL
+403 GSDSDAFKGISVFL

-540 FQMSLNELNA
+540 FQISLSELNA
-550 IYELNAYTFH
+550 VYELNAYTFH

-580 QANVEIFSTQYVE
+580 QANIEIFSTQYVE
-593 IKTPFSN
+593 IRTPFSN

>member
-1 MFFIFWYMRK
+1 
-11 LSYLCTTILLFSQ
+11 
-24 IKMHFKI
+24 MHLKI
-31 FIVIYLFCVA
+31 FVFIYLFCVA
-41 YTQAQQ
+41 YIQAQQ
-47 PDSLSQQEIHKELEA
+47 PDSLSQQEIRKELET
-62 IKQFRQKDSVR
+62 IKQFRQKDSIR

-87 DKHTSSITNSSTT
+87 EKNTPSITNSSTT
-100 NEKEMEK
+100 NEKEIEK

-119 EKDTLYYLYTSYG
+119 EKDTLYYLYTSYR

-137 TRVKYIENKLK
+137 TRVKYVEEKLK
-148 ELYNDPSFAADSIK
+148 ELYNDPYFVADSIK
-162 IKPNGDYLSVMYNE
+162 IKPAGDYLSVMYND
-176 KIITRVT
+176 KTITGVS

-198 QRYANVIKNTI
+198 QRYANIIKNTI
-209 VKYKELNSLKSI
+209 VKYKEQNSLKSV

-234 AFVLIWAINR
+234 TFILVWAINR
-244 LFNFLKKI
+244 LFDFLKKI
-252 TLNSEHPSLTGIR
+252 TLNSEHRFLTSIR
-265 IRNYEFIKKRG
+265 IRNYDFIKKPG
-276 VVKALVKL
+276 IVKALVKI

-289 IIFLLFLLITI
+289 IVFLLFLLITI

-313 LSRIIVQW
+313 LSKIIVQW

-327 NVGIA
+327 NVAIA

-338 HLFYIVIIVVIT
+338 HLFYIVIIAVIT

-403 SSDSDAFKGISVFL
+403 GSDSDAFKGISVFL

-540 FQMSLNELNA
+540 FQISLSELNA
-550 IYELNAYTFH
+550 VYELNAYTFH

-580 QANVEIFSTQYVE
+580 QANIEIFSTQYVE
-593 IKTPFSN
+593 IRTPFSN